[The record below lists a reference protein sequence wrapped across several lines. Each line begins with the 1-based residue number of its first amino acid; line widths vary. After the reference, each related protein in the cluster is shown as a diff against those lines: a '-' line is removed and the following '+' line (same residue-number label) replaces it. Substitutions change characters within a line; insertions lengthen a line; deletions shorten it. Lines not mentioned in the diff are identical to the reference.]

1 MAKQQP
7 RKSIASSS
15 SSARAKSAK
24 ALMELR
30 PDSLEK
36 DQLQWKEHPEM
47 RVSLENGGD
56 SIVIDIEDRGDVI
69 LSPLLPPFDTE
80 PKETQET
87 QEESDVKGYREFS
100 LDIPE
105 QAPPKKSSSFA
116 SRFSFRD
123 TVNKL
128 IHFGGKPKQKEELVI
143 NIGLVRKDDE
153 VTPPMSPTIVSIP
166 HIECSPPD
174 SQDYGQDQPSD
185 QQHSKRKTKKLVKK
199 DSDMTKEESQDRN
212 LLQIPE
218 ISKSTKEINTDRK
231 SKEKDGKKKKQED
244 KRKEKESKAKEKKV
258 KTEKPSKADKHK
270 EKAKVEI
277 LETPSYIEEE
287 KTKKTKSK
295 EKLAKPEKDDSSKR
309 SLLKRQTGKEDGQ
322 VEKVKLTSDP
332 EKKEKISKSKEHKEK
347 FEAEP
352 SVPKDVKE
360 KDKKLKKKQKDASN
374 LPNLEKEI
382 EKETKSKVKQKDE
395 KLEHLKDESKKT
407 KKKQLEFDDQS
418 IEQTQ
423 MALRETKK
431 PSSLKSDRRLE
442 NFPMVVEEVK
452 TRQRKEK
459 KEPSSGRRSPVVES
473 PKKHIK
479 EHHSPK
485 KHHSSKTTTSKSDE
499 TAKLPKA
506 GTSKDASKQK
516 DFNQMITSLN
526 EELKEA
532 VDQRRKKQLK
542 RSKTIVEDGITP
554 QVEEKTEKRP
564 RSRDEF
570 KKRLSEALLQRIPL
584 KSDVKESLPPK
595 VAAKPS
601 RHVRIVTKQATS
613 SSEIEI
619 PVEHVYTQGA
629 LSVSHLQSPSHQS
642 EHLRTPDEAFSQ
654 LPVRISTPPPLPSPT
669 HSTISVTTDNIVKKL
684 VESSP
689 ETGENREL
697 TYERSRDV
705 IFSVDQSFAHRDEPQ
720 PSTSSTTTTTTF
732 ASAKPKRSEIKSIEA
747 SSTVQTPSESPS
759 KRHRTKDKT
768 KKKKKEHKDH

>member
-1 MAKQQP
+1 
-7 RKSIASSS
+7 
-15 SSARAKSAK
+15 
-24 ALMELR
+24 
-30 PDSLEK
+30 
-36 DQLQWKEHPEM
+36 M

-69 LSPLLPPFDTE
+69 LSPSLPPFPDTQ
-80 PKETQET
+80 PQET
-87 QEESDVKGYREFS
+87 QESQADGKDYREFS

-105 QAPPKKSSSFA
+105 VAPAKKSSSFA

-123 TVNKL
+123 TVSKL

-143 NIGLVRKDDE
+143 NIGLVKKDDE
-153 VTPPMSPTIVSIP
+153 MTPPMSPTIVSIP

-174 SQDYGQDQPSD
+174 SQDTGQEQASSE
-185 QQHSKRKTKKLVKK
+185 QQQAKRKAKKLVKK
-199 DSDMTKEESQDRN
+199 DSDMARDESQDRN

-231 SKEKDGKKKKQED
+231 SKESKEKDGKKKKDD
-244 KRKEKESKAKEKKV
+244 KRKEKEKEKSSKVKEKKV
-258 KTEKPSKADKHK
+258 KIEKPSKADKQK
-270 EKAKVEI
+270 EKAKAEI
-277 LETPSYIEEE
+277 LETTSHMEVE

-295 EKLAKPEKDDSSKR
+295 DKLAKPEKDDSSKK

-322 VEKVKLTSDP
+322 VEKVKIHDSSET
-332 EKKEKISKSKEHKEK
+332 EKKDKKSKSKDHKEK
-347 FEAEP
+347 F
-352 SVPKDVKE
+352 KDVCDKTQ
-360 KDKKLKKKQKDASN
+360 DKKLKKKQKDASPE
-374 LPNLEKEI
+374 LPNLE
-382 EKETKSKVKQKDE
+382 TDAKSKMKHKE
-395 KLEHLKDESKKT
+395 GKPEHPKEESKKEKT
-407 KKKQLEFDDQS
+407 KKKQLEFDDVS

-431 PSSLKSDRRLE
+431 GSSLKSDRQLE
-442 NFPMVVEEVK
+442 TFPMVVEEVK
-452 TRQRKEK
+452 SRQRKEK
-459 KEPSSGRRSPVVES
+459 TESSSGRRSPISDLPKTREHTKEHPS
-473 PKKHIK
+473 PKRQ
-479 EHHSPK
+479 
-485 KHHSSKTTTSKSDE
+485 HSSKPTASTSKSDD
-499 TAKLPKA
+499 TPKLPKTA
-506 GTSKDASKQK
+506 TPKHIKDKDSGKQK

-554 QVEEKTEKRP
+554 KLEEMPVSRP

-570 KKRLSEALLQRIPL
+570 KKRLSEALLQRIPV
-584 KSDVKESLPPK
+584 KSDEKGPSSEK
-595 VAAKPS
+595 GGTAKPTS
-601 RHVRIVTKQATS
+601 RHVRIVTKQGTS

-619 PVEHVYTQGA
+619 PVEHVYTQGS
-629 LSVSHLQSPSHQS
+629 LGVIHLQSPSHQG
-642 EHLRTPDEAFSQ
+642 EHLGTADEASTQ
-654 LPVRISTPPPLPSPT
+654 LPVRISTPPALPSPT

-720 PSTSSTTTTTTF
+720 PSTSSTTTSTSAT
-732 ASAKPKRSEIKSIEA
+732 AKPKRPEIKSMAE
-747 SSTVQTPSESPS
+747 SSAPQSPSESPS

-768 KKKKKEHKDH
+768 KEKKGSHKDH